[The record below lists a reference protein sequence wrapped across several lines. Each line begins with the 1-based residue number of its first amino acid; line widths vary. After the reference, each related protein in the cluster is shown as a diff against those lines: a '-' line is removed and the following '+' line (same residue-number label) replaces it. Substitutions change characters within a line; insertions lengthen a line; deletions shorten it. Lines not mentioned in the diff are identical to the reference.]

1 MKAPPF
7 HVWAARLDSLCWRV
21 IGCCVWDLARADEG
35 DARAVFEDGGKPS
48 DYLRSIL
55 K

>member
-1 MKAPPF
+1 MDWRA
-7 HVWAARLDSLCWRV
+7 WASRLDSLCWRA
-21 IGCCVWDLARADEG
+21 IGCCVWDLARADE
-35 DARAVFEDGGKPS
+35 DNARAVYKDGGKPS